1 MSCIKSHARAEVR
14 LNYAIQSQGPAA
26 MPYAKN
32 GDVRVYYETHG
43 ERGPALVFAH
53 GAGGNATSWW
63 QQVPVFR
70 AHYRVVVFDHRGFAR
85 TLCPAEQQSAGHFES
100 DLLAV
105 MDAADMR
112 QAVIVCQSMGGWT
125 GVRAAVYQTPRVR
138 AVLLANTPGAIRTTA
153 TVANMGQLAARIEAA
168 GGLVN
173 RAYSA
178 EFEARNPAGA
188 LLYRQI
194 SAYNTQARPN
204 IRDDSVYVSP
214 QQVKAAGVPFH
225 VLASDLD
232 PLFPPDVLES
242 VATDIGAPVTHV
254 QGAGHSTYFE
264 KPIEFNRILGE
275 YLDSLGWR

>member
-1 MSCIKSHARAEVR
+1 
-14 LNYAIQSQGPAA
+14 

-32 GDVRVYYETHG
+32 GDINIYYETHG

-70 AHYRVVVFDHRGFAR
+70 ANYRVAVFDHRGFAR
-85 TLCPAEQQSAGHFES
+85 TVCPAEQQSAAHFES

-105 MDAADMR
+105 MDSAEME
-112 QAVIVCQSMGGWT
+112 QAVVVCQSMGGWT
-125 GVRAAVYQTPRVR
+125 GVRAAVLETSRVR
-138 AVLLANTPGAIRTTA
+138 AVLLANTPGAIRTPVTL
-153 TVANMGQLAARIEAA
+153 ANMSQMAERLAAA

-173 RAYSA
+173 RAYSP

-204 IRDDSVYVSP
+204 IRDESVYVTP
-214 QQVKAAGVPFH
+214 EQVKATGVPFH

-242 VATDIGAPVTHV
+242 VAADIDAPITHV
-254 QGAGHSTYFE
+254 RGAGHSTYFE
-264 KPIEFNRILGE
+264 KPTEFNRLLGE
-275 YLDSLGWR
+275 FLDSLEWR

>member
-1 MSCIKSHARAEVR
+1 
-14 LNYAIQSQGPAA
+14 
-26 MPYAKN
+26 MPYARN
-32 GDVRVYYETHG
+32 GDIDIYYETHG
-43 ERGPALVFAH
+43 DRGPALIFAH

-63 QQVPVFR
+63 QQVPVFC
-70 AHYRVVVFDHRGFAR
+70 ADYRVAVFDHRGFAR
-85 TLCPAEQQSAGHFES
+85 TVCPAEQQSAAHFEA

-105 MDAADMR
+105 MDAASME

-125 GVRAAVYQTPRVR
+125 GVRAAVYNTSRVR
-138 AVLLANTPGAIRTTA
+138 AVLLANTPGAVRTPV
-153 TVANMGQLAARIEAA
+153 TVANMQQMTERLAAA

-173 RAYSA
+173 RAFSP

-204 IRDDSVYVSP
+204 IRDASVYVTAE
-214 QQVKAAGVPFH
+214 QVRATGIPFH

-242 VATDIGAPVTHV
+242 VATDINAPITHIE
-254 QGAGHSTYFE
+254 GAGHSTYFE
-264 KPIEFNRILGE
+264 KPVAFNRVLKT
-275 YLDSLGWR
+275 YLDSLGWS